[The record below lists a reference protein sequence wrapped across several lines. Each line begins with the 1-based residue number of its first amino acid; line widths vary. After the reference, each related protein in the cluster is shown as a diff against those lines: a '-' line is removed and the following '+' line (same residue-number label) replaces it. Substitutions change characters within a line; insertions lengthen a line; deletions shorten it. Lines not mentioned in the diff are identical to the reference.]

1 MDPTSSCV
9 DSSALIDDLN
19 VATFWQDDQLVN
31 VVMTSTFFGIATCLA
46 IASVYILITRGIK
59 ERSAALQLAAI
70 LILYTSTAVFFGA
83 VLRVAIV
90 MMYYMEAAAEAITH
104 SVKTDLNEIDVY
116 ISSSEWMRCVQTWTL
131 VVNILVG
138 DAVVWWRV
146 YMLWAGVK
154 ARRGILGISFMLLAA
169 TFAISVV
176 DTCGV
181 CNLNLSLTNPPG
193 SGALFAGTTFGVV
206 AASMSLVTNVVA
218 TCFTAYRVW
227 VHIRSRKHF
236 SQILTLTGAEQ
247 ILILVAES
255 GFAYSA
261 IWVVIVVWQGGENIH
276 DIFVTTDYALGGRSF
291 WDVVGHFVSDLLFI
305 ILMVALKRTRQ
316 TNGPH
321 MLSTQ
326 IRFESQPPPASP
338 RPPTAQGGFGS
349 STHGLVLSRSSVIE
363 ASTSN
368 SDLSMQELGKDV
380 GLREGCLD
388 LQP

>member
-1 MDPTSSCV
+1 MDPNSSCV
-9 DSSALIDDLN
+9 NSSALDNIIW
-19 VATFWQDDQLVN
+19 ATFTLGEQLAN
-31 VVMTSTFFGIATCLA
+31 VVITATFFGIATCLA

-59 ERSAALQLAAI
+59 KRSAALQLAAI

-83 VLRVAIV
+83 VLHETI
-90 MMYYMEAAAEAITH
+90 MIMYYMEAAAEAITH
-104 SVKTDLNEIDVY
+104 SDFHPLVQ
-116 ISSSEWMRCVQTWTL
+116 WMGCVQTCTL

-154 ARRGILGISFMLLAA
+154 ARRGILWISFMLLAA

-181 CNLNLSLTNPPG
+181 CNITLSLTKSMPG
-193 SGALFAGTTFGVV
+193 SGALFTGTTFGVV
-206 AASMSLVTNVVA
+206 AASMSLATNLVA
-218 TCFTAYRVW
+218 TCFTAYRAW
-227 VHIRSRKHF
+227 VHVQSRRHF
-236 SQILTLTGAEQ
+236 SQMLTLTGAEQ

-261 IWVVIVVWQGGENIH
+261 IWVVVVVWQGGENNENI
-276 DIFVTTDYALGGRSF
+276 IVATDDSLSRRSF
-291 WDVVGHFVSDLLFI
+291 WKVMGYFVNGGLVPVIAIYPMFI
-305 ILMVALKRTRQ
+305 ILMVALKRTCQ

-326 IRFESQPPPASP
+326 IRFESQPASASP

-349 STHGLVLSRSSVIE
+349 RTHGLGLSRSSVIE

-380 GLREGCLD
+380 ELQEGCLD